1 MSRSL
6 AAIAAALLIVASVA
20 GCQSSGRTAL
30 KVGDC
35 VNYEPTED
43 GENTRVVDCAQPH
56 AEEVFSVYLDYRPDA
71 TGFPGYEAIG
81 AAAQGVCQADFV
93 DYVGISWEHSTYSIG
108 FSGPTEADWNGADH
122 SIYCTLEDANG
133 GTLTGSARGTAR

>member
-1 MSRSL
+1 MARLL
-6 AAIAAALLIVASVA
+6 APAVVALLVLASVV
-20 GCQSSGRTAL
+20 GCQAGGRTVL

-35 VNYEPTED
+35 VNYEPSDD
-43 GENTRVVDCAQPH
+43 GESTIIVNCAQPH

-81 AAAQGVCQADFV
+81 AAAQQVCQADFE
-93 DYVGISWEHSTYSIG
+93 DYVGTSWDKSSYSIG
-108 FSGPTEADWNGADH
+108 FSGPTEADWNSRDH
-122 SIYCTLEDANG
+122 SIYCTLEDSNG